1 MDLRQIW
8 KEKESEKEANSM
20 MESLVDLAIGALK
33 SGDAKS
39 YTNEDDEKIL
49 SVIVRSEKYDLRDV
63 INFPLEEHAKIAKMF
78 NEKGITGF
86 TVLEFASWNNAL
98 DVRFIIKE

>member
-1 MDLRQIW
+1 MDLRQVW
-8 KEKESEKEANSM
+8 REKESEKEVNSM
-20 MESLVDLAIGALK
+20 MDTLVDLAIGALK
-33 SGDAKS
+33 SGDSKS

-63 INFPLEEHAKIAKMF
+63 MNFPLEEHAKIAMKF
-78 NEKGITGF
+78 NEKGINGF

-98 DVRFIIKE
+98 DVRFIIGA